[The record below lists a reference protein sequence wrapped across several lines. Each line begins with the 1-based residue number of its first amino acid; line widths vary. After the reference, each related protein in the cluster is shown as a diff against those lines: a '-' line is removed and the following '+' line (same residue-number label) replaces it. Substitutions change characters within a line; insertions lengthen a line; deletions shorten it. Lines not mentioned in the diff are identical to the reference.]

1 MATLSELLIKLRAQ
15 GAAAAAAAVKSVSQQ
30 VRETGQAAN
39 TSAGGVNNFTKS
51 VQAFSQMSR
60 SFGGGGGGLLGR
72 LMGGASSIGNL
83 QKLLSAAKAPVIGPT
98 ASGGNLADGAF
109 SMAAMAGAGL
119 VIAAIT
125 AMFEVLKTAIAE
137 ASEFTRETQALRS
150 VTGGTAGEA
159 AGLHAAFAAAGV
171 SQGMGIREVEKI
183 EQAARTAKGSRALG
197 QLGVGRGSGDGI
209 QDFTKII
216 AALSKMQDGVKKT
229 RIEMDLFGARGVASL
244 GPLLRMTE
252 FQTAQIKY
260 LSRAF
265 NGGAL
270 TDIERMNT
278 SFNLLGE
285 TILQRLV
292 VPFTA
297 KLAPALDDTAKL
309 IMLIVNGLSV
319 LNDWMGGDLLPNLF
333 GPFTQILNEYADFKK
348 ALGFGGNEDSNNIK
362 RTADATEEMKKL
374 IGGGKNAQGLK
385 SELDIEFEMGR
396 FAQTGI
402 G

>member
-39 TSAGGVNNFTKS
+39 TSAAGVNNFTKS

-83 QKLLSAAKAPVIGPT
+83 QRLLAAAKAPVIGPT

-209 QDFTKII
+209 KDFTKII

-252 FQTAQIKY
+252 FQTEQIKY
-260 LSRAF
+260 LSRTF

-285 TILQRLV
+285 TITQKLIVPLV
-292 VPFTA
+292 DD
-297 KLAPALDDTAKL
+297 LAPALAGTTNLLITVTDWIGKL
-309 IMLIVNGLSV
+309 H
-319 LNDWMGGDLLPNLF
+319 DMGGSYLGGLGIF
-333 GPFTQILNEYADFKK
+333 GVGIEALNKITKFF
-348 ALGFGGNEDSNNIK
+348 GGGNEDSNNIK